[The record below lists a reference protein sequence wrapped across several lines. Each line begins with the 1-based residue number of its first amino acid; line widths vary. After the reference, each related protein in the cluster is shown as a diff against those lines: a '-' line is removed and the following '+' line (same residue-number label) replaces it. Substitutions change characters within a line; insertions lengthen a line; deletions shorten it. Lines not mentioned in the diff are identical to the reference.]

1 MTSRV
6 RVKREGNVPKRKRM
20 ALSEVN
26 FDNWHIS
33 EITTNS
39 RGARSAAISEQHAGV
54 TKPIVLQLTPMSD
67 PLQTPFGISSYG
79 QEETTRKSLE
89 LRCTPALEQF
99 LRRLDDWA
107 KNYLAEH
114 ADRLFKGKAC
124 EFRDCL
130 QQKGDYPSQ
139 VRCKLNLAGTKAYR
153 FWDQNKERMAEAPCD
168 VRAPCE
174 LVPIVQVKTCGSC
187 TRKSASPWGART

>member
-1 MTSRV
+1 
-6 RVKREGNVPKRKRM
+6 M

-99 LRRLDDWA
+99 LRSLDDWA
-107 KNYLAEH
+107 KAYMAEH
-114 ADRLFKGKAC
+114 ADRLFKGKPC
-124 EFRDCL
+124 EYRECL

-139 VRCKLNLAGTKAYR
+139 VRCKLNLTGTKACR
-153 FWDQNKERMAEAPCD
+153 SWAGTQS
-168 VRAPCE
+168 
-174 LVPIVQVKTCGSC
+174 G
-187 TRKSASPWGART
+187 

>member
-1 MTSRV
+1 
-6 RVKREGNVPKRKRM
+6 M

-33 EITTNS
+33 EITTSS

-107 KNYLAEH
+107 K
-114 ADRLFKGKAC
+114 
-124 EFRDCL
+124 
-130 QQKGDYPSQ
+130 
-139 VRCKLNLAGTKAYR
+139 KLPG
-153 FWDQNKERMAEAPCD
+153 
-168 VRAPCE
+168 RA
-174 LVPIVQVKTCGSC
+174 
-187 TRKSASPWGART
+187 RR

>member
-1 MTSRV
+1 MT
-6 RVKREGNVPKRKRM
+6 
-20 ALSEVN
+20 LSEVN

-89 LRCTPALEQF
+89 LRCMPALDQF

-107 KNYLAEH
+107 KQLP
-114 ADRLFKGKAC
+114 G
-124 EFRDCL
+124 
-130 QQKGDYPSQ
+130 
-139 VRCKLNLAGTKAYR
+139 
-153 FWDQNKERMAEAPCD
+153 
-168 VRAPCE
+168 RA
-174 LVPIVQVKTCGSC
+174 
-187 TRKSASPWGART
+187 RR

>member
-6 RVKREGNVPKRKRM
+6 RVKREGNVPQRKRM
-20 ALSEVN
+20 TLSEVN

-67 PLQTPFGISSYG
+67 PLQTPFGINSYG
-79 QEETTRKSLE
+79 QEETMRKSLE

-107 KNYLAEH
+107 KTTW
-114 ADRLFKGKAC
+114 
-124 EFRDCL
+124 
-130 QQKGDYPSQ
+130 PSTQ
-139 VRCKLNLAGTKAYR
+139 IGSSRARRANSAIVCNERGTTPVRCVAN
-153 FWDQNKERMAEAPCD
+153 
-168 VRAPCE
+168 
-174 LVPIVQVKTCGSC
+174 
-187 TRKSASPWGART
+187 